1 MNPYFEIFWYPVYI
15 FGLSIVVCFFLFLWM
30 LKKLSIRFSFAY
42 HFFTN
47 SILWYFLSVFIFS
60 RLFYVISMWK
70 DMKYIQDPFDF
81 FIMSD
86 YNFSLFGALFGFF
99 AVLFLNV
106 KLLKKSIHKYID
118 WFMLSFLFVSIL
130 WFIWA
135 FFGGQV
141 YGEITSL
148 SIGVAYDN
156 GLSSVPLTWELF
168 PLALVYSG
176 ICCLLFSILYIL
188 SMYVKTRGIIGYVWL
203 GIFSAIVL
211 ALEFFSWKPDIFS
224 VAYSV
229 NLSQI
234 WAIIFI
240 VISFYWIFRVM
251 NIYSKSQKTILWDV
265 TK

>member
-15 FGLSIVVCFFLFLWM
+15 FWLSIVVCFFLFLWM
-30 LKKLSIRFSFAY
+30 LKKLSVRFGFEY

-47 SILWYFLSVFIFS
+47 SILWYFISVFLFS

-70 DMKYIQDPFDF
+70 DMKHIQNPFDF
-81 FIMSD
+81 FIMND

-99 AVLFLNV
+99 IVLFLNV

-118 WFMLSFLFVSIL
+118 GFVLSFLFVSIL

-148 SIGVAYDN
+148 WIWIAYDN
-156 GLSSVPLTWELF
+156 WLSTIPLTGKLF
-168 PLALVYSG
+168 PLPLVYS
-176 ICCLLFSILYIL
+176 ISCFVLFSTLYIL

-203 GIFSAIVL
+203 WIFSAMVL

-224 VAYSV
+224 LAYWI

-240 VISFYWIFRVM
+240 AVSFYGIFRVM
-251 NIYSKSQKTILWDV
+251 NISSKSQKTILWDV